1 MCANFAMHLKNVRS
15 SSSPHP
21 APTSLLRRD
30 GRLRRTI
37 GRIGTGAEIVG
48 PNDEPVGW
56 SFRWSISDFST
67 LRIHAD
73 TVVSHTSRRHFPPRR
88 TTSSVPVNIVTAE
101 CPLECPS
108 YGFEQILLFSRVPVT
123 RDYTNIERRTWCR
136 ARYVW
141 IVRDAIGGDPDG
153 NYLSIIYA
161 RVCECAPRVCC
172 QTTRRRK
179 KSTWIDRV
187 DPTKTSSANR
197 KAIRPVGSETET
209 DRNSRFD
216 NR

>member
-108 YGFEQILLFSRVPVT
+108 YGFEQILLFSRVPGNT
-123 RDYTNIERRTWCR
+123 RLYKYRTPHVVSGPIRLNRPGRNWRRSGREFPIDYLRSRLRVRT
-136 ARYVW
+136 
-141 IVRDAIGGDPDG
+141 
-153 NYLSIIYA
+153 A
-161 RVCECAPRVCC
+161 RVLSNNTSAKE
-172 QTTRRRK
+172 
-179 KSTWIDRV
+179 IDLDR
-187 DPTKTSSANR
+187 SS
-197 KAIRPVGSETET
+197 RPDENVFGQS
-209 DRNSRFD
+209 
-216 NR
+216 